1 MTYVYWECKLS
12 GQTMGKELQT
22 FSVTASSWKGT
33 GRGRSKYRRLEPA
46 HEAVWVLLHHAAAG
60 EKGRAYTLQ
69 KRSEEL
75 SLAASLFP
83 SPCIVMAAIY

>member
-1 MTYVYWECKLS
+1 
-12 GQTMGKELQT
+12 MGKELQT
-22 FSVTASSWKGT
+22 FSVTVSSWKGT

-60 EKGRAYTLQ
+60 EKGRGYTFQ

-75 SLAASLFP
+75 SPAASLFP
-83 SPCIVMAAIY
+83 SPFIIMAAIY